1 MRRRVHGHL
10 EQYTLLHSYFGA
22 RVPKLGCINTKKMG
36 AFIGVLSQ
44 AEQGAQNKD
53 TDKSKLYTMPLREA
67 GDRIVAHA
75 DTSLFDF
82 GFVLLSLLDPSVGTR
97 PTT

>member
-1 MRRRVHGHL
+1 M
-10 EQYTLLHSYFGA
+10 E
-22 RVPKLGCINTKKMG
+22 